1 MHRKLLNEAPCPMAR
16 GVERVGDSWTVLI
29 MREAFYGV
37 TRFDEF
43 QKRLGIA
50 PNILT
55 RRLNALVQDGLLAR
69 RPYSKHPPR
78 SEYVLTEPGREFR
91 PVLLAMMA
99 WGNRHLA
106 SEGEAVQLV
115 DRKSGRVVQ
124 PILVDAATGD
134 PITIED
140 HYIAPGPA
148 ASDALRARL
157 GNTGSAHSEF
167 QQSELAPSLTGTI

>member
-1 MHRKLLNEAPCPMAR
+1 MAR
-16 GVERVGDSWTVLI
+16 GIDRVGDSWTVLI
-29 MREAFYGV
+29 LREAFYGV

-55 RRLNALVQDGLLAR
+55 RRLNSLVQDGLLAR
-69 RPYSKHPPR
+69 RSYSERPPR
-78 SEYVLTEPGREFR
+78 SEYVLTEQGRDFR
-91 PVLLAMMA
+91 PVLLMLLA

-106 SEGEAVQLV
+106 PEGEAVQLV
-115 DRKSGRVVQ
+115 DRKSGRVVR

-148 ASDALRARL
+148 ATDALRARL
-157 GNTGSAHSEF
+157 VRAANAQPEF
-167 QQSELAPSLTGTI
+167 TQSDLAPSLAGTL